1 MCGLPHKK
9 EPPEQSRGFLGGLQ
23 LALLRLFLSGRPGGC
38 RGTGISRS
46 DGPAHVGCPNPTR
59 AIRDGQHILSF
70 SARRGRWQYRCDPTC
85 ASEFPGP
92 SPVGALFRL
101 SQFARGRGVSGETQE
116 TLFVLVPQR
125 APVIASADRGLF
137 LCTSVRGDP
146 AILCASLG
154 TVSLLGRCDFRDRP
168 PPSPLTPRLVP

>member
-1 MCGLPHKK
+1 MILPHRQVGSSPEKQKK
-9 EPPEQSRGFLGGLQ
+9 RQSRGLLGGLQ

-38 RGTGISRS
+38 RGTGISRL
-46 DGPAHVGCPNPTR
+46 DGPAQIGCPNPTR

-85 ASEFPGP
+85 ASVFPGP

-116 TLFVLVPQR
+116 TLFVLVPRR

-137 LCTSVRGDP
+137 FMHISR
-146 AILCASLG
+146 
-154 TVSLLGRCDFRDRP
+154 R
-168 PPSPLTPRLVP
+168 